1 MLLVGEHMYAATEK
15 CYFARVLV
23 IAGEAVPESL
33 LSLRE
38 LGGRKCGA

>member
-1 MLLVGEHMYAATEK
+1 MYSATERR
-15 CYFARVLV
+15 YFARVLV
-23 IAGEAVPESL
+23 VAGEAVPESL